1 MKMNDEAKNCLKGTK
16 YMMFN
21 PPFYRILTIISI
33 KVKMYVLIL
42 LVFNLF
48 EIYQIYSNN
57 KMLCAQSFLC

>member
-33 KVKMYVLIL
+33 KVKMYVLYF
-42 LVFNLF
+42 VGV
-48 EIYQIYSNN
+48 
-57 KMLCAQSFLC
+57 